1 MRISDVILFVARS
14 DCSDA
19 VLSTQMLQV
28 LNAILLVGSDD
39 DVAVMYMHRS
49 EWTKQLCGP
58 IPHVHQTMD
67 AIFTLPP
74 VAAVLIQRQFYDDDG
89 VFSMSDD
96 DSYGEDAMECED
108 QEDVCQD
115 HEDVCQDQGDVC
127 QDQGDVC
134 QDQGDVC
141 QDQEDVCQ
149 DQDQS
154 VTQDQ
159 SDSQDVCQDAQGDC
173 VSECDR
179 MLEHDVGT
187 MVDAMVDEASDTR
200 CIAISSL
207 VFNFAFT
214 LMSIVVVCIATNRFV
229 RA

>member
-14 DCSDA
+14 DSSDA
-19 VLSTQMLQV
+19 VLRTQMLQV

-74 VAAVLIQRQFYDDDG
+74 VAAALIQRQFYDDDG

-108 QEDVCQD
+108 QE
-115 HEDVCQDQGDVC
+115 DVC

-173 VSECDR
+173 VSVSECDR

-214 LMSIVVVCIATNRFV
+214 LMSIVVVCMATNRFV